1 MEIRVTRASV
11 CMGDDCFA
19 PHEEFISYDS
29 EEKLSTWFNKIIEY
43 LPTVK
48 GRSMWKI
55 YADSDLL
62 LCIIYGNEDGS
73 YRCELAVADS
83 KVSDLGI
90 TAIHCKYF
98 PN

>member
-29 EEKLSTWFNKIIEY
+29 DEKLSTWFNKIIEY

-48 GRSMWKI
+48 GRSLWKI

-62 LCIIYGNEDGS
+62 LCIVYSNEDGD
-73 YRCELAVADS
+73 YRFALAVNDS

-98 PN
+98 S